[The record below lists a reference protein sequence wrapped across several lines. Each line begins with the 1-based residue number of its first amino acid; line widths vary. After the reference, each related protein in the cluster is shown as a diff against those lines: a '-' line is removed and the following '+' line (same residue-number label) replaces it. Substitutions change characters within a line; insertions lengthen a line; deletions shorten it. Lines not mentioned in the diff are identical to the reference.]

1 MVPPLSFDFRTP
13 RTTPS
18 WWKVGLLVAALAV
31 LAALGL
37 RYHHIEQQREAVRW
51 HLNAL
56 RVSGIPISK
65 PKQDHVTDTQ
75 DLVIRARMA
84 MSWQPVF
91 DALETATPP
100 DVYLLSV
107 NYAGAPGA
115 VRLTAEARTL
125 GDALDYVTR
134 LDRSAGLRHAI
145 LLHYTVKENDPEH
158 PVSFEVKADART

>member
-1 MVPPLSFDFRTP
+1 VPPLSFDFRTP

-18 WWKVGLLVAALAV
+18 WWKVGLLIAGLAV
-31 LAALGL
+31 LAMLGL
-37 RYHHIEQQREAVRW
+37 RYHRIEQQREAVRW

-56 RVSGIPISK
+56 SQAAAPISK
-65 PKQDHVTDTQ
+65 PKQDRVTDTQ
-75 DLVIRARMA
+75 DSVIRARMA

-91 DALETATPP
+91 DTLETATPP

-107 NYAGAPGA
+107 NYAATA
-115 VRLTAEARTL
+115 ASVRLTAEARTL

-134 LDRSAGLRHAI
+134 LDRSAGLGHAI

-158 PVSFEVKADART
+158 PVSFEVKADVRT